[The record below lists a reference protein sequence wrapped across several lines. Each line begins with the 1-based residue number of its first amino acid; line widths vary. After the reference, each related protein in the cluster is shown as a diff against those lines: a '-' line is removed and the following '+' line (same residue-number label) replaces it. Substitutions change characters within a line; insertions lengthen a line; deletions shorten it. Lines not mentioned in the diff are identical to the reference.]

1 MDFSPAT
8 LWWLLAA
15 VLVALEL
22 ATGTFYLLMLAIGA
36 AVGAIATHLGAT
48 PAVQIAAGAIVAAA
62 AVAIWHRV
70 HSRFSPKPKEAAEN
84 RDVNLDVGEHVSVK
98 SWNDDKTGRT
108 FYRGSEWLVRY
119 DGADAP
125 QPGEHRIVALE
136 GNRLVVRKLH
146 SGSDR

>member
-1 MDFSPAT
+1 MDLSSAT

-22 ATGTFYLLMLAIGA
+22 ATGTLYLLMLAVGA
-36 AVGAIATHLGAT
+36 AVGAVAAHLGAGS
-48 PAVQIAAGAIVAAA
+48 AVQVAAGAVVAVA

-70 HSRFSPKPKEAAEN
+70 HDRLQPRPKDAASN

-98 SWNDDKTGRT
+98 RWDDDKTGRT

-119 DGADAP
+119 DGADTP

-136 GNRLVVRKLH
+136 GNRLIVKKIT
-146 SGSDR
+146 